1 MRKISFF
8 RRYLLLH
15 FLSLILLPLMIIIMV
30 FGMYPTSGQINM
42 DTANMISSASIL
54 VSLIITIFIFI
65 SWVFFYRLRKQLI
78 SLQKAMSIPEDGS
91 WIPESV
97 PERTFG
103 MNEVDQ
109 LAASFNQM
117 LQQLR
122 DSRSREQE
130 EETLRK
136 QLIASL
142 SHDLRTPL
150 TALRSHASRLQRE
163 PLSQEGAESLAAV
176 DRTITH
182 IGELMEELLSYTLLT
197 SGKYPYRPEPTDMVR
212 LIRTSIASW
221 YSTFEEANFH
231 IDIDLTEE
239 KTFSWEIDSGWMA
252 RILDNL
258 FQNILRHAYDGRYI
272 SITVDVVQEQ
282 IIIRDFGPGMDNSSA
297 NSGAGIGLEIV
308 KHMLNQMNLQARFYF
323 DTGGTTVTI
332 KKN

>member
-1 MRKISFF
+1 MI
-8 RRYLLLH
+8 
-15 FLSLILLPLMIIIMV
+15 LIMI
-30 FGMYPTSGQINM
+30 FGMYPTSGQLDM

-65 SWVFFYRLRKQLI
+65 SWVFFYRLRKQLV
-78 SLQKAMSIPEDGS
+78 SLQKAMTIPEDGS

-97 PERTFG
+97 PERIFG

-117 LQQLR
+117 LQQLH
-122 DSRSREQE
+122 DSRLREQE
-130 EETLRK
+130 EEALRK

-150 TALRSHASRLQRE
+150 TALRGHASRLQKE
-163 PLSQEGAESLAAV
+163 PLSQEGAASLATV
-176 DRTITH
+176 DKTITH
-182 IGELMEELLSYTLLT
+182 VGELMEELLSYTLLT

-221 YSTFEEANFH
+221 YPAFEGANFH

-239 KTFSWEIDSGWMA
+239 KTFLWKIDSGWMA

-272 SITVDVVQEQ
+272 SITVDIVQEQ
-282 IIIRDFGPGMDNSSA
+282 IIIKDCGPGMDSPSA
-297 NSGAGIGLEIV
+297 NHGTGIGLEIV
-308 KHMLNQMNLQARFYF
+308 KHMLNQMKLQAHFHF
-323 DTGGTTVTI
+323 NTDGTTVTI
-332 KKN
+332 EKN